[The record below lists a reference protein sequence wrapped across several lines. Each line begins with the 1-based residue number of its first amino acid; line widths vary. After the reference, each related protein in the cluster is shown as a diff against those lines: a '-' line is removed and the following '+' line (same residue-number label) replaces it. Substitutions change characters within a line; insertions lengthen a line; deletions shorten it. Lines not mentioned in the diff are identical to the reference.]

1 MKKTKQRYCKEC
13 DVPVAK
19 SKQRCPDH
27 INRWKR
33 PSATHFKCNE
43 CNVTKP
49 KKLFSKGKYSC
60 KPCSSYSDHKM
71 LTYLGKGLTELLA
84 KYRTSKLSRKKAI
97 EITIP
102 KHKNHIRGVKKELA
116 EFEKRINKERKA
128 IIYRY
133 RRAEGNIQV
142 NKRSIKN
149 RKIKHADWEV
159 DIAQYIVSNFPPS
172 DYSNK
177 DDWTTSMF
185 QVTKLISK
193 QYDIKISVLK
203 RNINNIFGF
212 KGTEAAWYRHIDS
225 KIKELQP
232 NYSGKAPWVLEC
244 IECGVDEPKP
254 NRYSLV
260 RSLGISGMDDKKN
273 GGLCYVCAVHKE
285 RIPHGPRT
293 SEQVDKMRE
302 AAILSQTPFDSVEE
316 WMSSKVDRKEYYAA
330 VDMVSR
336 TNLRV
341 NNLSLYKL
349 YKANIY
355 NGTNF
360 ETGLTIEHK
369 TPKCV
374 CHKEG
379 WSVEQAADISN
390 LEVLT
395 MKENSENWVK
405 YADKIGI
412 KSGSGLVS

>member
-1 MKKTKQRYCKEC
+1 MKQTN
-13 DVPVAK
+13 
-19 SKQRCPDH
+19 
-27 INRWKR
+27 NRWKNQFSGKEL
-33 PSATHFKCNE
+33 PNTLTMTCKKCGDKQTY
-43 CNVTKP
+43 CN
-49 KKLFSKGKYSC
+49 KYS
-60 KPCSSYSDHKM
+60 
-71 LTYLGKGLTELLA
+71 
-84 KYRTSKLSRKKAI
+84 
-97 EITIP
+97 
-102 KHKNHIRGVKKELA
+102 
-116 EFEKRINKERKA
+116 
-128 IIYRY
+128 Y
-133 RRAEGNIQV
+133 RRAMGIGSDQTQMNRGMCG
-142 NKRSIKN
+142 KCSRASI
-149 RKIKHADWEV
+149 RE
-159 DIAQYIVSNFPPS
+159 
-172 DYSNK
+172 
-177 DDWTTSMF
+177 
-185 QVTKLISK
+185 
-193 QYDIKISVLK
+193 
-203 RNINNIFGF
+203 
-212 KGTEAAWYRHIDS
+212 
-225 KIKELQP
+225 
-232 NYSGKAPWVLEC
+232 
-244 IECGVDEPKP
+244 
-254 NRYSLV
+254 
-260 RSLGISGMDDKKN
+260 
-273 GGLCYVCAVHKE
+273 
-285 RIPHGPRT
+285 PHGPRT